1 MEFQRTFILREIDN
15 NFALIILTITVLFGL
30 TAFFISF
37 NISNIVQDSK
47 RNIEK
52 KVANWETQ
60 QNIQMTKIHK
70 LEGDLNLTTYY
81 GLQVS
86 AELIENLNLF
96 HSSINNI
103 QSDIKDIKDQ
113 LKNKNTPLLKKLDS
127 VEQYVIG
134 LTDSLNNH

>member
-1 MEFQRTFILREIDN
+1 
-15 NFALIILTITVLFGL
+15 
-30 TAFFISF
+30 
-37 NISNIVQDSK
+37 
-47 RNIEK
+47 
-52 KVANWETQ
+52 
-60 QNIQMTKIHK
+60 MTDKQF
-70 LEGDLNLTTYY
+70 T
-81 GLQVS
+81 
-86 AELIENLNLF
+86 ELIENLNLF